1 MKSQKVSLCTEI
13 KQIITVNDLTLGS
26 DLTLGATFSK
36 KNQLFLVFRNF
47 FDTEKVSKLLKLKT
61 YKS

>member
-1 MKSQKVSLCTEI
+1 MTITHVLY
-13 KQIITVNDLTLGS
+13 TVNDLTLGS